1 MKQRHSFT
9 LKNIAITLG
18 IIGVVWLVVFSF
30 AGADA
35 ASVATITLVLFS
47 LIGVF
52 VT

>member
-35 ASVATITLVLFS
+35 ASVATITRFIWTS
-47 LIGVF
+47 
-52 VT
+52 